1 MYSLCARRR
10 HKTIDTPEQVILWN
24 ALIEPELIEKTCLIA
39 TVPNPAINAI
49 SGITVRRTSQA
60 FFDSIDP
67 EQTWVECYSN
77 TSSAR

>member
-1 MYSLCARRR
+1 LKCILRLDRLPTPAEAKAIRDAIGIRRR
-10 HKTIDTPEQVILWN
+10 H
-24 ALIEPELIEKTCLIA
+24 
-39 TVPNPAINAI
+39 INAI